1 MTNAGASASERPP
14 VSIITGYL
22 GSGKTTL
29 LNRLLR
35 DPALANTA
43 VIINEFGEIALDHLL
58 VAAPSENMVLLANGC
73 ICCAV
78 RGDLVGTLTELADKR
93 DRGDA
98 PPFDRVLIE
107 TTGLADPVP
116 VLQTL
121 ITDPDVGPRYRL
133 DGVVTLVDGVHGA
146 AQLDAHREAVKQ
158 AALADRLLLTKSDVA
173 TADALAVL
181 EHRLAALNPGAERYH
196 AVRGEIA
203 AHELFGVR
211 LARRDSNGVGRWLGH
226 DSYFTPGERAGS
238 YLRAAGGARHDD
250 GIDAFGL
257 YLDAPVTEAGL
268 VTWMHLLASLRGA
281 NLLRMKG
288 LLNVEGRPFAVHAVQ
303 TLIDEP
309 VALDRWP
316 DAERRSR
323 LVFITRGMARA
334 DIERTLDALR
344 YEPGERTGSG
354 FDPQAYERF
363 VAVARN
369 FR

>member
-1 MTNAGASASERPP
+1 MTSTGAERPA

-78 RGDLVGTLTELADKR
+78 RGDLVGTLDELAGKR
-93 DRGDA
+93 DRGET

-133 DGVVTLVDGVHGA
+133 DAVLTLVDGVHGA

-158 AALADRLLLTKSDVA
+158 AALADRLLITKSDLA
-173 TADALAVL
+173 PAESIAALERRL
-181 EHRLAALNPGAERYH
+181 EALNPGAHRH
-196 AVRGEIA
+196 RVTRGEITPEA
-203 AHELFGVR
+203 LFGVALQDCGAKDPTR
-211 LARRDSNGVGRWLGH
+211 WLRPEAYVATGARRGGYLGNG
-226 DSYFTPGERAGS
+226 
-238 YLRAAGGARHDD
+238 RHDD
-250 GIDAFGL
+250 GIDAFSV
-257 YLDAPVTEAGL
+257 YLDRPVTRAGL
-268 VTWMHLLASLRGA
+268 VTWLHLLASLRGA

-288 LLNVEGRPFAVHAVQ
+288 LLNVEGRPVTVHAVQ

-309 VALDRWP
+309 VALEQWP
-316 DAERRSR
+316 DEERRSR
-323 LVFITRGMARA
+323 LVFITRDMARA
-334 DIERTLDALR
+334 DIERTLDAL
-344 YEPGERTGSG
+344 G
-354 FDPQAYERF
+354 FDAGSPQESGAFDPRAYERF
-363 VAVARN
+363 VAVAGN

>member
-1 MTNAGASASERPP
+1 MTNATASASERPP
-14 VSIITGYL
+14 VSIVTGYL

-35 DPALANTA
+35 DPALSNTA

-78 RGDLVGTLTELADKR
+78 RGDLVGTLDELARKR

-133 DGVVTLVDGVHGA
+133 DGVVTLVDAVHGA
-146 AQLDAHREAVKQ
+146 GQLDAHREAVKQ
-158 AALADRLLLTKSDVA
+158 AALADRLLLTKCDVA
-173 TADALAVL
+173 AAETVAAL
-181 EHRLAALNPGAERYH
+181 EERLARLNPAAGRHRVA
-196 AVRGEIA
+196 RGEIA
-203 AHELFGVR
+203 PAKLFGAALER
-211 LARRDSNGVGRWLGH
+211 GEGGALGAWLGH
-226 DSYFTPGERAGS
+226 ATYSSGAGAPT
-238 YLRAAGGARHDD
+238 RFVGGARGPHESSVK
-250 GIDAFGL
+250 AFAL
-257 YLDAPVTEAGL
+257 YLDEPVTEAGL
-268 VTWMHLLASLRGA
+268 AAWLHLLASMRGA
-281 NLLRMKG
+281 NLLRMKA
-288 LLNVEGRPFAVHAVQ
+288 LLNVEGRPVAVHAVQ

-309 VALDRWP
+309 VTLDDWP
-316 DAERRSR
+316 DSERRSR
-323 LVFITRGMARA
+323 LVFITRDIARV

-344 YEPGERTGSG
+344 YEAGPRAAAGA
-354 FDPQAYERF
+354 FDPRAYERF
-363 VAVARN
+363 AAMAKN

>member
-1 MTNAGASASERPP
+1 MTKAIASASQRPP

-35 DPALANTA
+35 DPALSDTA

-58 VAAPSENMVLLANGC
+58 VSAPSENMVLLANGC

-78 RGDLVGTLTELADKR
+78 RGDLVGTLDELARKR

-98 PPFDRVLIE
+98 PPFGRVLIE

-121 ITDPDVGPRYRL
+121 ITDPEVGPRYRL
-133 DGVVTLVDGVHGA
+133 DGVVTLVDAVHGA

-158 AALADRLLLTKSDVA
+158 AALADRLLMTKCDRAADEAIAALERRLT
-173 TADALAVL
+173 
-181 EHRLAALNPGAERYH
+181 ALNPAARRYQVAPGAI
-196 AVRGEIA
+196 GPDD
-203 AHELFGVR
+203 LFGVMLPR
-211 LARRDSNGVGRWLGH
+211 GDGKALAGWLGH
-226 DSYFTPGERAGS
+226 KSYV
-238 YLRAAGGARHDD
+238 AAGQRNGGLTKRGRARHDD
-250 GIDAFGL
+250 GVNAFAL
-257 YLDAPVTEAGL
+257 HLDEPVTETGL
-268 VTWMHLLASLRGA
+268 VAWLHLLASLRGA

-288 LLNVEGRPFAVHAVQ
+288 LLNVEGRPVAVHAVQ
-303 TLIDEP
+303 TIIDEP
-309 VALDRWP
+309 VTLAKWP

-323 LVFITRGMARA
+323 LVFITRNLARA
-334 DIERTLDALR
+334 EIERTLDALR
-344 YEPGERTGSG
+344 YNPGVSPAASG
-354 FDPQAYERF
+354 FDPRAYERF
-363 VAVARN
+363 LAIARN

>member
-1 MTNAGASASERPP
+1 MTSAGAKRPP
-14 VSIITGYL
+14 VSVITGYL

-78 RGDLVGTLTELADKR
+78 RGDLVGTLGDLADKR
-93 DRGDA
+93 ERGET

-121 ITDPDVGPRYRL
+121 ITDPEVGPRYRL
-133 DGVVTLVDGVHGA
+133 DGVLTLVDSVHGA
-146 AQLDAHREAVKQ
+146 AQLDAHREAIKQ
-158 AALADRLLLTKSDVA
+158 AALADRLLITKCDVA
-173 TADALAVL
+173 PGEAIAAL
-181 EHRLAALNPGAERYH
+181 EGRLAELNPGAQRYR
-196 AVRGEIA
+196 VTRGEIA
-203 AHELFGVR
+203 PEELFGVALVDGGAEG
-211 LARRDSNGVGRWLGH
+211 LARWLRQEAYVATGARR
-226 DSYFTPGERAGS
+226 GG
-238 YLRAAGGARHDD
+238 YLGTARHDD
-250 GIDAFGL
+250 GIDAFSL
-257 YLDAPVTEAGL
+257 HLDRPVTRAGL
-268 VTWMHLLASLRGA
+268 VTWLHLLASLRGA

-288 LLNVEGRPFAVHAVQ
+288 LLNVEGRPMTVHAVQ

-309 VALDRWP
+309 VALERWP
-316 DAERRSR
+316 DEDRRSR
-323 LVFITRGMARA
+323 LVFITRDMARA
-334 DIERTLDALR
+334 DVERTLVAL
-344 YEPGERTGSG
+344 G
-354 FDPQAYERF
+354 FDAGTPQKSGAFDPRAYERF
-363 VAVARN
+363 VALAKN

>member
-1 MTNAGASASERPP
+1 MTVARAERPP

-35 DPALANTA
+35 HPATANTA

-78 RGDLVGTLTELADKR
+78 RGDLVGTLGDLADKR
-93 DRGDA
+93 ERGET

-121 ITDPDVGPRYRL
+121 ITDPEVGPRYRL
-133 DGVVTLVDGVHGA
+133 DGIVTLVDAVHGA

-158 AALADRLLLTKSDVA
+158 AALADRLLVTKCDVA
-173 TADALAVL
+173 AAESVAAL
-181 EHRLAALNPGAERYH
+181 ERRLAALNPGAQRFR
-196 AVRGEIA
+196 AVRGEIGPEA
-203 AHELFGVR
+203 LLGAT
-211 LARRDSNGVGRWLGH
+211 LAGRHGEALARWLGH
-226 DSYFTPGERAGS
+226 QPYF
-238 YLRAAGGARHDD
+238 AAGGRRSRYLGGDDGARHDD
-250 GIDAFGL
+250 RVKAFGL
-257 YLDAPVTEAGL
+257 YLDEPVTETGL
-268 VTWMHLLASLRGA
+268 VTWLHLLASLRGA

-309 VALDRWP
+309 VELERWP
-316 DAERRSR
+316 DADRRSR
-323 LVFITRGMARA
+323 LVFVTRDMARA

-344 YEPGERTGSG
+344 YDPGTRAGSGG
-354 FDPQAYERF
+354 FDPRAYERF
-363 VAVARN
+363 VAVARK

>member
-1 MTNAGASASERPP
+1 MTPAGAERPP
-14 VSIITGYL
+14 VSVITGYL

-78 RGDLVGTLTELADKR
+78 RGDLVGTLGELADKR
-93 DRGDA
+93 ERGET

-121 ITDPDVGPRYRL
+121 ITDPEVGPRYRL
-133 DGVVTLVDGVHGA
+133 DGVLTLVDGAHGA

-158 AALADRLLLTKSDVA
+158 AALADRLLISKCDVA
-173 TADALAVL
+173 PGESVAAL
-181 EHRLAALNPGAERYH
+181 ERRLATLNPGAQRFR
-196 AVRGEIA
+196 VTRGEISPD
-203 AHELFGVR
+203 ELFGVAPGNR
-211 LARRDSNGVGRWLGH
+211 GAEGLARWLRQEAYVAASAHRD
-226 DSYFTPGERAGS
+226 S
-238 YLRAAGGARHDD
+238 YLRPGRHDD
-250 GIDAFGL
+250 GIDAFSV
-257 YLDAPVTEAGL
+257 YLERPVTRVGL
-268 VTWMHLLASLRGA
+268 VTWLHLLASLRGA

-288 LLNVEGRPFAVHAVQ
+288 LLNVEGHPMTVHAVQ

-309 VALDRWP
+309 VALAQWP
-316 DAERRSR
+316 DEDRRSR
-323 LVFITRGMARA
+323 LVFITRDMARA
-334 DIERTLDALR
+334 DIERTLDALGF
-344 YEPGERTGSG
+344 EAGAPLESGG
-354 FDPQAYERF
+354 FDPRAYERF
-363 VAVARN
+363 VAVAKN